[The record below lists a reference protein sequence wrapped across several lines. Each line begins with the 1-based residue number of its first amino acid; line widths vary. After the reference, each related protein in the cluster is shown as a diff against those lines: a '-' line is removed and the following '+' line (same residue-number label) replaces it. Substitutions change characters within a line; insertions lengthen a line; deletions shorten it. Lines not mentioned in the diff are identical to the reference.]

1 SYPRAVCEFDL
12 DRAGDRYSIRRR
24 CRCNPHR
31 GKVRCRL
38 RTCAKLPSP
47 SIQLAWV
54 YPSLASHR
62 GHASARLQRRRY
74 QPLLLLSRPATAT
87 LHRGDD
93 FNRGLAHVTI
103 PMNSHMTHTLTRST
117 RRPLSE
123 GYRSPRCPAFPLNLE
138 PRFAQRGSFSPSKIF
153 PQL

>member
-1 SYPRAVCEFDL
+1 
-12 DRAGDRYSIRRR
+12 
-24 CRCNPHR
+24 
-31 GKVRCRL
+31 KVRCRL

-123 GYRSPRCPAFPLNLE
+123 GYASGGAVRILAEHPAELAFNWGPDSTH
-138 PRFAQRGSFSPSKIF
+138 RGRVDSA
-153 PQL
+153 